1 MEIAII
7 VILAVTLAATL
18 IWAISVKQTC
28 VRLEERNSSAAAET
42 ERIRAEGITEVQRT
56 KAESEAEIVR
66 IRQHCDSEIARAASD
81 AQREITRIQADAD
94 KRETEYRERLDQ
106 REKAEAEMEK
116 RFKAIASEVLNLQSA
131 NMREQQESRLG
142 LILQPLREE
151 LDGFRKSITDNYNE
165 ESRQRFSL
173 TEHIKRLIETNN
185 SIGTE
190 AKELA
195 RALRGSSKIQGDW
208 GEMIL
213 ESILD
218 KSGLRRGEEYEVQAT
233 TDAEGK
239 TLTNED
245 GARLRPDVVL
255 HYPNQGDVI
264 IDSKVSLKDYADYV
278 NADDEMTRIA
288 AIDKHVKSVRK
299 HIRELRDK
307 RYQDYVGAKTDT
319 RTMDFVMMFIPNEGA
334 YMAALH
340 ADPGLWQEGLESR
353 VLIVSP
359 THLVSVLSMIRQMW
373 NENRQNRN
381 AIEIAEAA
389 GRMYD
394 KFCGFVSDM
403 DKLKKGIENIDKTY
417 TEAMGKLCQ
426 GRGNLIRRAEELKN
440 LGAKATKQ
448 LAKMSQ
454 DDGSDTPLLND

>member
-42 ERIRAEGITEVQRT
+42 ERIRAEGIAEVQRT
-56 KAESEAEIVR
+56 KAESEAEIIR

-94 KRETEYRERLDQ
+94 KREAEYRERLDQ

-208 GEMIL
+208 G
-213 ESILD
+213 
-218 KSGLRRGEEYEVQAT
+218 
-233 TDAEGK
+233 
-239 TLTNED
+239 
-245 GARLRPDVVL
+245 
-255 HYPNQGDVI
+255 GD
-264 IDSKVSLKDYADYV
+264 D
-278 NADDEMTRIA
+278 TRI
-288 AIDKHVKSVRK
+288 HPR
-299 HIRELRDK
+299 
-307 RYQDYVGAKTDT
+307 
-319 RTMDFVMMFIPNEGA
+319 
-334 YMAALH
+334 
-340 ADPGLWQEGLESR
+340 QEWTAPWRR
-353 VLIVSP
+353 V
-359 THLVSVLSMIRQMW
+359 
-373 NENRQNRN
+373 
-381 AIEIAEAA
+381 
-389 GRMYD
+389 
-394 KFCGFVSDM
+394 
-403 DKLKKGIENIDKTY
+403 
-417 TEAMGKLCQ
+417 
-426 GRGNLIRRAEELKN
+426 
-440 LGAKATKQ
+440 
-448 LAKMSQ
+448 
-454 DDGSDTPLLND
+454 

>member
-1 MEIAII
+1 MIIAII
-7 VILAVTLAATL
+7 ILAVALVAAL
-18 IWAISVKQTC
+18 VWAMTVKQTC
-28 VRLEERNSSAAAET
+28 VRLEERNNQANAEA
-42 ERIRAEGITEVQRT
+42 ERIRAEGVSELQRVRTEGEAAISRIRQLCDAEVNRT
-56 KAESEAEIVR
+56 KA
-66 IRQHCDSEIARAASD
+66 DM
-81 AQREITRIQADAD
+81 QREVSRIQADAD
-94 KRETEYRERLDQ
+94 KREAEYRERLDQ
-106 REKAEAEMEK
+106 RDKAEAEMEK

-142 LILQPLREE
+142 LILKPLQEE
-151 LDGFRKSITDNYNE
+151 LNGFKKSITDNYNE

-195 RALRGSSKIQGDW
+195 RALRGSSKVQGDW

-233 TDAEGK
+233 TDTEGN
-239 TLTNED
+239 TLTNEE

-278 NADDEMTRIA
+278 NADDEMARIA

-307 RYQDYVGAKTDT
+307 RYQDYVGARTDT
-319 RTMDFVMMFIPNEGA
+319 RTMDFVMMFVPNEGA
-334 YMAALH
+334 YMSALH

-394 KFCGFVSDM
+394 KFCGFVTDM
-403 DKLKKGIENIDKTY
+403 EKLKKGIENIDKTY
-417 TEAMGKLCQ
+417 TDAMGKLCQ

-448 LAKMSQ
+448 LSKTA
-454 DDGSDTPLLND
+454 DDDQSDKPLLNE

>member
-1 MEIAII
+1 MTIAII
-7 VILAVTLAATL
+7 ILAVALAASL
-18 IWAISVKQTC
+18 FWAISIKQTC
-28 VRLEERNSSAAAET
+28 VRLEERNNQALAET
-42 ERIRAEGITEVQRT
+42 ERIRTEGIAETERVRAEGV
-56 KAESEAEIVR
+56 AEIER
-66 IRQHCDSEIARAASD
+66 IRQQSAAEIQRIQSDTQREIAR
-81 AQREITRIQADAD
+81 IQTDAD
-94 KRETEYRERLDQ
+94 KREAEYRERLDE

-142 LILQPLREE
+142 LILKPLREE
-151 LDGFRKSITDNYNE
+151 LDGFRRSITDNYNE

-185 SIGTE
+185 SIGSE

-195 RALRGSSKIQGDW
+195 RALRGSSKVQGDW

-213 ESILD
+213 ESILE
-218 KSGLRRGEEYEVQAT
+218 KSGLRRGEEYDVQAT

-245 GARLRPDVVL
+245 GTRLRPDVVL

-278 NADDEMTRIA
+278 NADDDMTRAA

-307 RYQDYVGAKTDT
+307 RYQDYVGSKTDT

-334 YMAALH
+334 YMSALH
-340 ADPGLWQEGLESR
+340 ADSGLWQEGLESR

-394 KFCGFVSDM
+394 KFCGFVTDM

-417 TEAMGKLCQ
+417 TDAMGKLCQ
-426 GRGNLIRRAEELKN
+426 GRGNLIRRAEELRN

-448 LAKMSQ
+448 LPHAAT
-454 DDGSDTPLLND
+454 DDDDAPALNE

>member
-1 MEIAII
+1 MIIAII
-7 VILAVTLAATL
+7 ILAVALVAAL
-18 IWAISVKQTC
+18 IWAMTVKQTC
-28 VRLEERNSSAAAET
+28 VRLEERNNQANAEA
-42 ERIRAEGITEVQRT
+42 ERIRAEGVSELQRARAEGEAEISRIRQLCDAEVNRT
-56 KAESEAEIVR
+56 KA
-66 IRQHCDSEIARAASD
+66 DM
-81 AQREITRIQADAD
+81 QREVSRIQADAD
-94 KRETEYRERLDQ
+94 KREAEYRERLDQ
-106 REKAEAEMEK
+106 RDKAEAEMEK

-142 LILQPLREE
+142 LILKPLQEE
-151 LDGFRKSITDNYNE
+151 LNGFKKSITDNYNE

-195 RALRGSSKIQGDW
+195 RALRGSSKVQGDW

-233 TDAEGK
+233 TDTEGN
-239 TLTNED
+239 TLTNEE

-278 NADDEMTRIA
+278 NADDEMARSA

-307 RYQDYVGAKTDT
+307 RYQDYVGSRTDT
-319 RTMDFVMMFIPNEGA
+319 RTMDFVMMFVPNEGA
-334 YMAALH
+334 YMSALH

-394 KFCGFVSDM
+394 KFCGFVTDM
-403 DKLKKGIENIDKTY
+403 EKLKKGIENIDKTY
-417 TEAMGKLCQ
+417 TDAMGKLCQ

-448 LAKMSQ
+448 LSKTA
-454 DDGSDTPLLND
+454 DDDQSDKPLLNE

>member
-1 MEIAII
+1 MITTII
-7 VILAVTLAATL
+7 ILAVLLAASL
-18 IWAISVKQTC
+18 AWAVTIKQTC
-28 VRLEERNSSAAAET
+28 IRLEERINQATAET
-42 ERIRAEGITEVQRT
+42 ERVRTDGVAELERVRAEY
-56 KAESEAEIVR
+56 EAEISR
-66 IRQHCDSEIARAASD
+66 IRQHCDDEISRTKSD
-81 AQREITRIQADAD
+81 AQREVSRVQAEAD
-94 KRETEYRERLDQ
+94 KREADYKERLEE
-106 REKAEAEMEK
+106 REKAEVDMEK
-116 RFKAIASEVLNLQSA
+116 RFKAIASEVLNTQSA

-142 LILQPLREE
+142 LILKPLREE

-185 SIGTE
+185 SIGSE

-195 RALRGSSKIQGDW
+195 RALRGNSKIQGDW

-218 KSGLRRGEEYEVQAT
+218 KSGLRRGEEYEVQST
-233 TDAEGK
+233 TDADGK
-239 TLTNED
+239 TITNED
-245 GARLRPDVVL
+245 GAMLRPDVVL

-278 NADDEMTRIA
+278 NAEEEMARIA

-307 RYQDYVGAKTDT
+307 RYQDYVGSKADT
-319 RTMDFVMMFIPNEGA
+319 RTMDFVIMFIPNEGA
-334 YMAALH
+334 YMSALH

-394 KFCGFVSDM
+394 KFCGFVGDM

-417 TEAMGKLCQ
+417 NDAMSKLCQ
-426 GRGNLIRRAEELKN
+426 GRGNLIRRAEELKS

-448 LAKMSQ
+448 LAKMADDDSESQ
-454 DDGSDTPLLND
+454 LNE

>member
-42 ERIRAEGITEVQRT
+42 ERIRAEGTAEVQRT

-81 AQREITRIQADAD
+81 AQREIARIQADAD
-94 KRETEYRERLDQ
+94 KREAEYRERLDQ

-334 YMAALH
+334 YMSALH

-373 NENRQNRN
+373 NENRQNHN

-389 GRMYD
+389 RRRYD
-394 KFCGFVSDM
+394 KFFGFVSDM

-454 DDGSDTPLLND
+454 DDGSDTPLLNE

>member
-81 AQREITRIQADAD
+81 SQREIARIQADAD

-403 DKLKKGIENIDKTY
+403 DKLK
-417 TEAMGKLCQ
+417 
-426 GRGNLIRRAEELKN
+426 RA
-440 LGAKATKQ
+440 
-448 LAKMSQ
+448 
-454 DDGSDTPLLND
+454 

>member
-1 MEIAII
+1 MIIAII
-7 VILAVTLAATL
+7 ILAVALVAAL
-18 IWAISVKQTC
+18 VWAMTVKQTC
-28 VRLEERNSSAAAET
+28 VRLEERNNQANAEA
-42 ERIRAEGITEVQRT
+42 ERIRAEGVSELQRARAEGEAEISRIRQLCDAEVNRT
-56 KAESEAEIVR
+56 KA
-66 IRQHCDSEIARAASD
+66 DM
-81 AQREITRIQADAD
+81 QREVSRIQADAD
-94 KRETEYRERLDQ
+94 KREAEYRERLDQ
-106 REKAEAEMEK
+106 RDKAEAEMEK

-142 LILQPLREE
+142 LILKPLQEE
-151 LDGFRKSITDNYNE
+151 LNGFKKSITDNYNE

-195 RALRGSSKIQGDW
+195 RALRGSSKVQGDW

-233 TDAEGK
+233 TDTEGN
-239 TLTNED
+239 TLTNEE

-278 NADDEMTRIA
+278 NADDEMARSA

-307 RYQDYVGAKTDT
+307 RYQDYVGSRTDT
-319 RTMDFVMMFIPNEGA
+319 RTMDFVMMFVPNEGA
-334 YMAALH
+334 YMSALH

-394 KFCGFVSDM
+394 KFCGFVTDM
-403 DKLKKGIENIDKTY
+403 EKLKKGIENIDKTY
-417 TEAMGKLCQ
+417 TDAMGKLCQ

-448 LAKMSQ
+448 LSKTA
-454 DDGSDTPLLND
+454 DDDQSDKPLLNE

>member
-42 ERIRAEGITEVQRT
+42 ERIRAEGTAEVQRT

-81 AQREITRIQADAD
+81 AQREIARIQADAD
-94 KRETEYRERLDQ
+94 KREAEYRERLDQ

-334 YMAALH
+334 YMSALH

-373 NENRQNRN
+373 NENRQNHN

-440 LGAKATKQ
+440 LGAKASKQ
-448 LAKMSQ
+448 LDKMSQ
-454 DDGSDTPLLND
+454 DDGSDTPLLNE